1 MPDARGCRI
10 LEITGGPAADVQAD
24 AAGSQQGG
32 TKPVTWMWGA
42 MLATLIAG
50 PLRAVEAPAVGLP
63 FLLAV
68 GLPFLL
74 AVGLPFLPAALLGGS
89 AGRGE
94 PGGGACQGVTAYPN
108 ST

>member
-68 GLPFLL
+68 GLPFL
-74 AVGLPFLPAALLGGS
+74 PAALLGGS

-94 PGGGACQGVTAYPN
+94 PGGGACHEVTVNLNLA
-108 ST
+108 